1 MFKKLKS
8 LFSKKEKEEEEDV
21 LCGITLYKEKGGEIY
36 VDVRMADE
44 SEETLEALSSILC
57 MYSPSGFFQVSSVIK
72 AQLENREELYGRI
85 IEKVTGMVTFNQDDI
100 DEEYTEKPCI
110 NPSDMI

>member
-8 LFSKKEKEEEEDV
+8 LFSKEEEEKDV
-21 LCGITLYKEKGGEIY
+21 LCSITLYKEKDGDIY
-36 VDVRMADE
+36 IDARMADE
-44 SEETLEALSSILC
+44 SEEALEALATILC

-72 AQLENREELYGRI
+72 AHLENKEELYGKI
-85 IEKVTGMVTFNQDDI
+85 IEKVAGMVTFNQDDI
-100 DEEYTEKPCI
+100 DEEYPEKPCI